1 MTDYGVTLSFTFH
14 EPRHKTQED
23 AEKFI
28 QWYVSRLAENDEQD
42 IPEARWD
49 DVEWQVVQLLPEAQ
63 GTHQRYDEV
72 SRTWVEVA
80 EHNKV

>member
-1 MTDYGVTLSFTFH
+1 MSKPEYGVTLSFTFH
-14 EPRHKTQED
+14 EPRHKTQEE

-49 DVEWQVVQLLPEAQ
+49 DVTWDIVEL
-63 GTHQRYDEV
+63 V
-72 SRTWVEVA
+72 SEPGVHRWDKHTDSWVRV
-80 EHNKV
+80 